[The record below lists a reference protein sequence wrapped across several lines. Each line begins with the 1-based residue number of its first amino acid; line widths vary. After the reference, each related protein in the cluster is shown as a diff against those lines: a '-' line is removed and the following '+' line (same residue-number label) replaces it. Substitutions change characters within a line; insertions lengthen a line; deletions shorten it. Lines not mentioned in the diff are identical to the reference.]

1 MNSVAIK
8 KEESRSLH
16 LRVQEIENKIDRAIF
31 TVDDMSYLDKVKIN
45 DLHNQIKKIY
55 IKYAPRE
62 IQLKVEKLKQEIKTL
77 LEEEE
82 LDMYRYSK
90 LDYELKKELKDIKKP
105 YIMSSLDKARVDA
118 FYKRIDKIYSDNLN
132 SCFNCIELEK
142 LIEEKERLLN
152 LI

>member
-1 MNSVAIK
+1 LNSVAIK
-8 KEESRSLH
+8 KEENRSLH
-16 LRVQEIENKIDRAIF
+16 LRVQEIEDKIDRAIS

-62 IQLKVEKLKQEIKTL
+62 IQLKVEKLKQEIRTL

>member
-8 KEESRSLH
+8 KEENRSLH
-16 LRVQEIENKIDRAIF
+16 LRVQEIEDKIDRAIS

-62 IQLKVEKLKQEIKTL
+62 IQLKVEKLKQEIRTL